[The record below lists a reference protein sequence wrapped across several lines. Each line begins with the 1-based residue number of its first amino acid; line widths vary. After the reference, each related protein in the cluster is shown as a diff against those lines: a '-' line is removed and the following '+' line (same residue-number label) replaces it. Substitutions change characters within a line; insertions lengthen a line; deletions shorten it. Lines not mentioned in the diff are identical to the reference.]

1 MFGLLVKHKKKVSLL
16 LSVLGLTFVFIS
28 GFFTANTQLEKIAE
42 YATEVVKNHTN
53 GKSLCALTVE
63 KTPESGAIIDYD
75 SEFHNLY
82 GTFKQQKITFASVIN
97 ADKRHNITI
106 DNDISD
112 NLSMVYVGPVGSI
125 SYNGHFKHYV
135 SPMEI
140 MFPDEKIY
148 DISKYVAYISQ
159 THADRLLEEN
169 NVSRQPDGTYS
180 EADYSGLLKQLIT
193 IRTDE
198 GQDSFAIQNIYY
210 QSNYYYEGLHE
221 VVGDFVMVSY
231 WVPGDLQTERQNMYF
246 MSDYTYQNKYF
257 MNYINSAYPSKKY
270 LLKVNRFNI
279 VGEINED
286 YLTSFYYSDVSG
298 YDWLFVLLFIFSI
311 SLLVLSLCF
320 YYMEAKHANNSMI
333 FISLRIAILFVPYL
347 IFFLLHKITK
357 NVSFLS
363 ETSSKA
369 NVWLIIGYI
378 LLFALITLFM
388 RNKKDYFS
396 STRMEAYYEIN
407 I

>member
-1 MFGLLVKHKKKVSLL
+1 MFELLLKHKKKISLL
-16 LSVLGLTFVFIS
+16 LSVLGLTLVFIS
-28 GFFTANTQLEKIAE
+28 GFFSANTQLEKIAE

-112 NLSMVYVGPVGSI
+112 NLSMLYVGPVGSI

-148 DISKYVAYISQ
+148 DSSRYIVYISQ
-159 THADRLLEEN
+159 THADRLLEKN
-169 NVSRQPDGTYS
+169 NISRQLDGTYS
-180 EADYSGLLKQLIT
+180 ETDYSSLLKQLIS

-210 QSNYYYEGLHE
+210 QTNYYYEGLHE

-246 MSDYTYQNKYF
+246 LSDYTYQNKYF
-257 MNYINSAYPSKKY
+257 MNHINSAYPSKKY
-270 LLKVNRFNI
+270 LLKVNPFNV

-286 YLTSFYYSDVSG
+286 YLTSFYYSGISG
-298 YDWLFVLLFIFSI
+298 YDWIFVLLFIFSI
-311 SLLVLSLCF
+311 SLLILSLYFF
-320 YYMEAKHANNSMI
+320 YLEAKRVNSSI
-333 FISLRIAILFVPYL
+333 FFISFRIIILFVPYL

-369 NVWLIIGYI
+369 NVLLIIGYI
-378 LLFALITLFM
+378 LLFALIALFT
-388 RNKKDYFS
+388 RNKKNHFS
-396 STRMEAYYEIN
+396 LTGRVAYHEIN